1 MIVYGRKHSYRLY
14 CKLLNEATRWASSIQ
29 NVIDTKAPID
39 TPTQQL
45 IQDIRENCLNSEVVE
60 QIYKRNPILRYSHHP
75 LHSPL
80 LPLPYGD
87 IQLSASR
94 SRSYTTLQEE
104 ALRVFSSLQHLDGVA
119 DPVPIIQGIL
129 QTGQELKPL
138 RDELYCQL
146 IKQTARPPQPG
157 SPGNV
162 CSWRIL
168 ACVSC
173 TFTPSRS
180 ILRYLKFH
188 LKRTRELLPNSE
200 MERYAAFALDSLR
213 KTRARE
219 NVPSQEEIRS
229 IVARQE
235 MSTTVHCHGGGS
247 CKITINSHTTA
258 GEVVEK
264 LIRGLAMEDSRNMF
278 ALFEH
283 NDSTEKAIESRTV
296 VADVLA
302 KFEKLSASADE
313 SNTGWKLYFK
323 LYCFLDTDGVPKD
336 SVEFAFMFEQ
346 AHEAVIQGHYPAPEE
361 TLQFLAALRL
371 QYLLGDQNPQANIP
385 EMSQVFPMARLRT
398 RVQNSAKT
406 FTPGTGSVAE
416 HSGTAERKRSSF
428 LEGTLRRSFRSG
440 SLGRQKLEEENSLE
454 AWMREEA
461 AAVKTSVMDK
471 WRKLQGMNQE
481 QAMVKYMALV
491 KEWQGYGSTLF
502 NVESRDGAFPTEL
515 WLGVSREAI
524 SVYKRG
530 EPWPLEVFPYEL
542 ILSFGA
548 PLPNAYKI
556 AVEGRE
562 LVFETQM
569 VMDIAKLMKAYISM
583 IVKKR
588 YSNSQSVSS
597 HESKS
602 SAW

>member
-1 MIVYGRKHSYRLY
+1 MELQDHNPETITDLFPSSPVQ
-14 CKLLNEATRWASSIQ
+14 LNDTEATR
-29 NVIDTKAPID
+29 
-39 TPTQQL
+39 
-45 IQDIRENCLNSEVVE
+45 
-60 QIYKRNPILRYSHHP
+60 
-75 LHSPL
+75 
-80 LPLPYGD
+80 
-87 IQLSASR
+87 R
-94 SRSYTTLQEE
+94 SRTKPSRCS
-104 ALRVFSSLQHLDGVA
+104 ALCSTWRA
-119 DPVPIIQGIL
+119 WPTPVPIIQGIL
-129 QTGQELKPL
+129 QTGQELKQL

-146 IKQTARPPQPG
+146 VKQTTRAPQPG
-157 SPGNV
+157 STGNL
-162 CSWRIL
+162 CTWKIL
-168 ACVSC
+168 ACMSC
-173 TFTPSRS
+173 TFVPTRS

-188 LKRTRELLPNSE
+188 LKRTRELLPGSE
-200 MERYAAFALDSLR
+200 MDRYAAFALDCLR
-213 KTRARE
+213 RTRSRE

-229 IVARQE
+229 IVARQD

-283 NDSTEKAIESRTV
+283 NDTIEKAIESRSV

-302 KFEKLSASADE
+302 KFEKRSAIPDE
-313 SNTGWKLYFK
+313 HNTGWKFYFK
-323 LYCFLDTDGVPKD
+323 LYCFLDSDNVPRD

-346 AHEAVIQGHYPAPEE
+346 AHEAVIRGRYPAPEE

-371 QYLLGDQNPQANIP
+371 QYLLADHSSQANVP
-385 EMSQVFPMARLRT
+385 EMSQVFPMARLRARAPAPWPT
-398 RVQNSAKT
+398 AR
-406 FTPGTGSVAE
+406 
-416 HSGTAERKRSSF
+416 GTAERKRSSF

-440 SLGRQKLEEENSLE
+440 SMSRQKLEEENSLE

-461 AAVKTSVMDK
+461 AAVRTSVMDK
-471 WRKLQGMNQE
+471 WKKLQGMNQE
-481 QAMVKYMALV
+481 QAMVKYMSLV

-502 NVESRDGAFPTEL
+502 NVECRDGSFPCDL

-530 EPWPLEVFPYEL
+530 EPWPLEVFPYEQ

-548 PLPNAYKI
+548 PLANSYRI

-562 LVFETQM
+562 LVFETPM

-588 YSNSQSVSS
+588 YSNCQSVSS
-597 HESKS
+597 HGSHGS
-602 SAW
+602 QCSAW